1 MKLRILELTKE
12 KGISQKHLAEQ
23 IKMTPVGL
31 SKAINGNPTKDTL
44 EKIASALGVPISE
57 LFEKPEENVIHCPNC
72 GAELQLKK
80 KDTI

>member
-1 MKLRILELTKE
+1 MRIKDVIKE
-12 KGISQKHLAEQ
+12 KGLTVKEVAERLG
-23 IKMTPVGL
+23 MSSPSL
-31 SKAINGNPTKDTL
+31 SSAINGNPTIGML